1 MATVSIEGRL
11 NKLAPA
17 LTARERAVLVLRAW
31 KEGVP
36 EHPEPRSKMPPHQA
50 SEFNHYIR
58 LMRGAYEVVSLYV
71 IILRQAL
78 ELLNARYGWL
88 LSLHLWA
95 IRAMDLGSYIAL
107 HTKEPITRSDYQQR
121 LAAAREEMV
130 PASELAEVLAERYE
144 GWTDEDLE
152 PQEGDDEPLVKEAAW
167 KRVRK
172 EKTLELA
179 RLVEE
184 GTLAGTRRGR
194 RLYVNSG
201 SFYDWIGEPVPVF
214 PDWGLRFDVLPD
226 SKADEVRRLRRAREA
241 AHQAMQHAPLG
252 LGLDHLSH
260 QLGVPRK
267 GSSGRNEVAEALTT
281 HLQEGIEL
289 RWRELLAVEQVL
301 DEMSAEFEGEDLARP
316 QERRAIT
323 EGKEKL
329 RELHE
334 SVQSYVGPLDLPGVD
349 EDDVARLREAIRRA
363 AED

>member
-1 MATVSIEGRL
+1 MSIEGRL

-17 LTARERAVLVLRAW
+17 LTARERAILALRAW

-36 EHPEPRSKMPPHQA
+36 EHPELRSRMPPQQA

-58 LMRGAYEVVSLYV
+58 LMSGAYEVVSLYV
-71 IILRQAL
+71 IILGQAL

-95 IRAMDLGSYIAL
+95 LKAMDLGSYIAF
-107 HTKEPITRSDYQQR
+107 HTKEPITRSEHQKR

-130 PASELAEVLAERYE
+130 PASEFAEVLAERHE
-144 GWTDEDLE
+144 GWTDEDLLPE
-152 PQEGDDEPLVKEAAW
+152 EGDDEPLVKEAAW
-167 KRVRK
+167 KRVHK
-172 EKTLELA
+172 EKALELA
-179 RLVEE
+179 RLVEQ

-194 RLYVNSG
+194 RPYVNSG
-201 SFYDWIGEPVPVF
+201 SFYDWLGEPVPVF

-226 SKADEVRRLRRAREA
+226 SEADEARRLRQAREA
-241 AHQAMQHAPLG
+241 AKEAMQRAPLG
-252 LGLDHLSH
+252 LGLDHLSRH
-260 QLGVPRK
+260 LGVPRK

-281 HLQEGIEL
+281 HLRQGIEL

-334 SVQSYVGPLDLPGVD
+334 SVQNYVGPFGLPGVD
-349 EDDVARLREAIRRA
+349 EDDVAQLREAMRRE